1 MAKVIEALVR
11 LAQTY
16 PMRVAFEDDQGS
28 ISYGGLAARVAG
40 AFAELKNG
48 QGPIGLMAENS
59 IDWVVADLA
68 ITATGRRFIPLP
80 PFFSD
85 EQLAHIVSDGDL
97 HEILSDDHNIARAR
111 AFAKVESVPR
121 SLAPAERL
129 LDAMPGNRVIYTSGS
144 TGKPKGV
151 QLGDGQIDFI
161 SQALA
166 EAISATQADR
176 YLSLLPFPLLLEE
189 LCGIHVPILVGGSSA
204 IRRTVVAA
212 CAAGDLDAIR
222 LAYEEVQPSVSVLV
236 PELLRAWVGA
246 LLLGGHKAPESLRV
260 IAVGG
265 APVPPQVLEAAKS
278 VGIPCLEGYGL
289 SECGSVVAVNRP
301 GDAVA
306 GSVGKPLPG
315 IQVEIVDGEIVVDAP
330 SVMDGYL
337 GQPAQHGRWRT
348 GDLGHFDGN
357 GNLVVEGRKDAML
370 VTGFGRNVQP
380 EWIEASFQGDA
391 RIARAV
397 LAGHGQAFPTLILVP
412 GPFAG
417 DFFEAATPT
426 DIFDMLDDIC
436 ATAPVYARPASL
448 ILTSNGE
455 MQSLGLLSPNGRI
468 KRAIV
473 HQWLQSTAARSRIL
487 RSPNEKDE
495 VA

>member
-1 MAKVIEALVR
+1 M
-11 LAQTY
+11 
-16 PMRVAFEDDQGS
+16 
-28 ISYGGLAARVAG
+28 
-40 AFAELKNG
+40 
-48 QGPIGLMAENS
+48 
-59 IDWVVADLA
+59 
-68 ITATGRRFIPLP
+68 
-80 PFFSD
+80 
-85 EQLAHIVSDGDL
+85 
-97 HEILSDDHNIARAR
+97 
-111 AFAKVESVPR
+111 
-121 SLAPAERL
+121 
-129 LDAMPGNRVIYTSGS
+129 
-144 TGKPKGV
+144 
-151 QLGDGQIDFI
+151 
-161 SQALA
+161 ALA
-166 EAISATQADR
+166 EAISATQTDR

-189 LCGIHVPILVGGSSA
+189 LCGIHVPILVGGSST
-204 IRRTVVAA
+204 IRRTVVGA

-246 LLLGGHKAPESLRV
+246 LLIGGHTAPDSLRV

-278 VGIPCLEGYGL
+278 IGIPCLEGYGL

-301 GDAVA
+301 GEAVA
-306 GSVGKPLPG
+306 GSVGKPLNG

-337 GQPAQHGRWRT
+337 GQATQHGRWHT

-380 EWIEASFQGDA
+380 EWIEAAFQGDP
-391 RIARAV
+391 RVSRAV

-426 DIFDMLDDIC
+426 EIFKMLDDIC
-436 ATAPVYARPASL
+436 TNSPVYARPASL
-448 ILTSNGE
+448 VLTSNDE
-455 MQSLGLLSPNGRI
+455 MQSLGLLSPNGRV
-468 KRAIV
+468 KRTLV
-473 HQWLQSTAARSRIL
+473 HQWLQTTAAQSRFL
-487 RSPNEKDE
+487 HSPNDKEE